1 LWPARRVSLAVF
13 LRGFVCG
20 SEEMTGVYTE
30 CGSWHDPST
39 GSGRAGS
46 GQAGSGRAGSGGGPS
61 RGSVSPQP
69 NLLPG
74 EKVRLRG
81 GRCSGRWY
89 FCGLG
94 VFWWGHSAGVGKSGC
109 FGWGCGSFDGLRME
123 ALRGVRDGVASCS
136 RSRAGVRVIHPPNSS
151 VLSVLSGHLA
161 G

>member
-20 SEEMTGVYTE
+20 SEEMTGVYTG

-39 GSGRAGS
+39 VQDGQAQGGRAREVGLRGVRFPLNLTFSPGRRNS
-46 GQAGSGRAGSGGGPS
+46 G
-61 RGSVSPQP
+61 
-69 NLLPG
+69 
-74 EKVRLRG
+74 G

-109 FGWGCGSFDGLRME
+109 FGCGCGSFDGLRME